1 MWISCYQFLLGK
13 EARTRVCTYEC
24 IKNYLNIK
32 MYLVRK
38 IFYYKIYIPIFLKFI
53 YRHTWWWFTFVSVT
67 DTLRKKPRI
76 HTHTYHVM
84 IFVKSH
90 CFLPHWS
97 YYWRTSVTCNRL
109 HTCNLFYVYHWFTFK
124 LLKPF
129 YIPLSILKKNLWL
142 IIKYKNKVVN

>member
-1 MWISCYQFLLGK
+1 MCVDNLLSIFVGK
-13 EARTRVCTYEC
+13 ASEDTCVYTYEC
-24 IKNYLNIK
+24 IKNYLKYKNVSCTKNILLL
-32 MYLVRK
+32 Y
-38 IFYYKIYIPIFLKFI
+38 FLKFI
-53 YRHTWWWFTFVSVT
+53 YKHTWWWFTFVSVT
-67 DTLRKKPRI
+67 DTLRKKTRI

-90 CFLPHWS
+90 CFLPQWS
-97 YYWRTSVTCNRL
+97 QLLLTHICDMYRL

-129 YIPLSILKKNLWL
+129 YIPLSIPKKNLWL